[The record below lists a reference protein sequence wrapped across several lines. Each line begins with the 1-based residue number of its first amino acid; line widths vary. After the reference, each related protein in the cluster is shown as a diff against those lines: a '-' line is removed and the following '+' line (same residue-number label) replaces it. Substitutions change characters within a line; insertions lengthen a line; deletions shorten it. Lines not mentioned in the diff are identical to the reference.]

1 MTAFQL
7 KWDLLECGAI
17 SFLPFFKIRVPGRCR
32 LLCTRREPGRSSC
45 GRGRQSSSSRR
56 DDIGDS
62 PHTVTPYCSSQRVS
76 ISSIVH
82 QHSDSWFNRAIL
94 KEYKKSLWRCIILFK
109 KKNIL
114 RLFYWQNES
123 PAYIHSYRGT
133 QVFWLHMCMTPPY
146 VHEQWIFTT
155 TYSSLYG
162 TLSHGAL
169 QKRKKRRSYTIL
181 NGNKCN
187 YRYYLFFILHQR
199 PLYFHLTSFNF

>member
-114 RLFYWQNES
+114 RLFYSIGKTNLLHTSIHIVVHKYFGYTCAWRRLTCMNSGFSPRRIHRCMAHCRMVRCNNEKNCVRIPFWTEINVIIVIIYS
-123 PAYIHSYRGT
+123 LSCTKDLYIS
-133 QVFWLHMCMTPPY
+133 
-146 VHEQWIFTT
+146 I
-155 TYSSLYG
+155 
-162 TLSHGAL
+162 
-169 QKRKKRRSYTIL
+169 
-181 NGNKCN
+181 
-187 YRYYLFFILHQR
+187 
-199 PLYFHLTSFNF
+199 